1 MRNTKKPIQL
11 YRGTTQ
17 QHSDYAG
24 PVGEITVDT
33 EKYTVVVQ
41 NGVTG
46 GVPLAR
52 EDTVVSLTNRIAAEE
67 SARATADTALQKS
80 ITDEASAREAADTT
94 LQNNIDSEVSAR
106 ETADT
111 DIQKSVTD
119 EVSARKAADTAL
131 QKGIT
136 DEVSAREAADT
147 ALQKG
152 ITDEVSAR
160 KAADTAIRK
169 SVTDEASAR
178 ETADNAFQKQID
190 NLLRRGAVI
199 GEIRWFAMSTPPTG
213 WLVCNGASVFKSDY
227 PALYNAIGHTFLL
240 EGAPTSPVMFE
251 LPYLMGK
258 VPWGS
263 TSVGTVID
271 AGAPDIAGNAVL
283 LDNVLVNTDSARV
296 WGDENGCFSVSGAG
310 PRAVYTH
317 VDVATYADNRTLTF
331 RASKSN
337 GIYGN
342 STTVQPPALCLL
354 PCIRYE

>member
-1 MRNTKKPIQL
+1 MPRNTIKSIRL

-52 EDTVVSLTNRIAAEE
+52 EDTVVSLTNRIAVEE
-67 SARATADTALQKS
+67 SVRETADTALRTS
-80 ITDEASAREAADTT
+80 ITD
-94 LQNNIDSEVSAR
+94 EVSAR

-111 DIQKSVTD
+111 AIQKSVTD

-131 QKGIT
+131 QKSI
-136 DEVSAREAADT
+136 
-147 ALQKG
+147 
-152 ITDEVSAR
+152 
-160 KAADTAIRK
+160 
-169 SVTDEASAR
+169 TDEASAR

-190 NLLRRGAVI
+190 NSLRRGAVI
-199 GEIRWFAMSTPPTG
+199 GEVRWFAMSTPPEG
-213 WLVCNGASVFKSDY
+213 WLVCNGAMVFTSNY
-227 PALYNAIGHTFLL
+227 AALFAAIGKTFTPQLTSTDPDV
-240 EGAPTSPVMFE
+240 ENPEYSDPTVFR
-251 LPYLMGK
+251 LPNLMGK

-263 TSVGTVID
+263 SSQVGTEMKAGLPNINGSVLFRGANNGGLAMSEAVPNDKGAFNVSSANTIYKAAYNTIVKDSGQYLYID
-271 AGAPDIAGNAVL
+271 A
-283 LDNVLVNTDSARV
+283 SRSS
-296 WGDENGCFSVSGAG
+296 SV
-310 PRAVYTH
+310 
-317 VDVATYADNRTLTF
+317 
-331 RASKSN
+331 
-337 GIYGN
+337 YGN

>member
-52 EDTVVSLTNRIAAEE
+52 EDTVVFLTNRIAAEE
-67 SARATADTALQKS
+67 SARATADTALRIS
-80 ITDEASAREAADTT
+80 ITDEVSARKSADTA
-94 LQNNIDSEVSAR
+94 LQNSITTEASAR

-111 DIQKSVTD
+111 ALQNNIASEASSRATADTAIQKSVTD

-131 QKGIT
+131 QK
-136 DEVSAREAADT
+136 
-147 ALQKG
+147 
-152 ITDEVSAR
+152 
-160 KAADTAIRK
+160 

-178 ETADNAFQKQID
+178 ETADNAFQEQID

-199 GEIRWFAMSTPPTG
+199 GEVRWFAMPQPPEG
-213 WLVCNGASVFKSDY
+213 WLVCNGATVGTSDY
-227 PALYNAIGHTFLL
+227 AALFAAIGKTFTPRLTSTDPDL
-240 EGAPTSPVMFE
+240 ENPEYRDPTVFR
-251 LPYLMGK
+251 LPNLIGK

-263 TSVGTVID
+263 TSVGTVLD
-271 AGAPDIAGNAVL
+271 AGLPDITGTLSPIATNKAKGSSSFITQTGAFKNSTQLDLYGASGNV
-283 LDNVLVNTDSARV
+283 TQ
-296 WGDENGCFSVSGAG
+296 
-310 PRAVYTH
+310 RATVQ
-317 VDVATYADNRTLTF
+317 F
-331 RASKSN
+331 KASQSN
-337 GIYGN
+337 SIYGN